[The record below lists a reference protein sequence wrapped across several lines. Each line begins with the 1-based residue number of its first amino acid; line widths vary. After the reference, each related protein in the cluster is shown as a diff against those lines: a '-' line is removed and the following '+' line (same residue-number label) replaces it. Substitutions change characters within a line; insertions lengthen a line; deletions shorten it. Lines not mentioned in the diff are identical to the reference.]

1 MPDQKI
7 FIPLQMD
14 RDVEVINVAH
24 SNTVRTLRDQLAR
37 VDAAGYANTGFPII
51 RTDEGGRAQMLGFIG
66 GNELEHALSASPST
80 HSPIYTAFVLV
91 LIFLSFYSG
100 IVAEEADQ
108 PISFDSN
115 NRRYRTRSSSFIST
129 STLMEP
135 ADDPFDFSLYMDKV

>member
-1 MPDQKI
+1 
-7 FIPLQMD
+7 MD

-37 VDAAGYANTGFPII
+37 VDAAGYADTGFPII
-51 RTDEGGRAQMLGFIG
+51 RTDENGGAQMLGFIG

-80 HSPIYTAFVLV
+80 YSPIYIAFTLV
-91 LIFLSFYSG
+91 LIFSFSFCLG
-100 IVAEEADQ
+100 IVAEEADH